1 MRFLRLSRAC
11 LVKLGS
17 LHRSTFLSSSETS
30 TYNDPPL
37 LHRLRATTAARAA
50 PPSAWPGPRRR
61 RESGSCRAGCC
72 PTSTPAASCRT
83 EVRAW
88 LLPYDDRTCIL
99 STVYTCVLIAHC
111 SCFCCGGVCLWLRL
125 CVPRVLCLQAL
136 ARLWRWARARKCTWA
151 TPPAPLTSATRPRR
165 PPTHHR
171 TAVRDMILLS
181 TPIHRFQINMM
192 VLPRQARDKTR
203 GANAEG
209 KGVSFRRSVAHL
221 CQKRLWG
228 LGVFVLALGGRACLC
243 KGAEHACLGCLHLH
257 TVTLPRQARDTT

>member
-1 MRFLRLSRAC
+1 M
-11 LVKLGS
+11 S
-17 LHRSTFLSSSETS
+17 LEVPFCHHPRPQHTTILLCSTGCERRQLPERHHQVHGQGHAGGGRVEAAE
-30 TYNDPPL
+30 L
-37 LHRLRATTAARAA
+37 AAAR
-50 PPSAWPGPRRR
+50 PRPRPH
-61 RESGSCRAGCC
+61 RAGQRY
-72 PTSTPAASCRT
+72 TP
-83 EVRAW
+83 
-88 LLPYDDRTCIL
+88 PYDDRNCIL
-99 STVYTCVLIAHC
+99 STVHTCVLIAHC

-165 PPTHHR
+165 PPAHHR
-171 TAVRDMILLS
+171 TVVRDMILFS
-181 TPIHRFQINMM
+181 TPIHRFPINMM

-203 GANAEG
+203 GENAEG
-209 KGVSFRRSVAHL
+209 KGVSFRRAVAYL

-243 KGAEHACLGCLHLH
+243 QGAEHACLSCLHIH